1 MAGRIM
7 APTDIH
13 VLMGN
18 NIADE
23 RKVTNMLTI
32 KQRDYPLVI
41 TKVHKSEKESE
52 GGVTTAGRHVNCNVA
67 GFEDGGRGP

>member
-13 VLMGN
+13 VLKGN

-32 KQRDYPLVI
+32 KQTDYPLVI
-41 TKVHKSEKESE
+41 TKVHKSEK
-52 GGVTTAGRHVNCNVA
+52 
-67 GFEDGGRGP
+67 GGRGRVRGRCDYGRKAREL